1 MLRILRPLVSRVTAP
16 LGRSLARIGLTP
28 NIVTIIG
35 AAGVVAG
42 ALYFYPRGQLYAGSV
57 VITVFVLFD
66 MLDGAVARAKDSESA
81 FGAFLDSSLDRI
93 ADAAILAGLL
103 WWFIAGGDDPLLAGL
118 TLFCLI
124 SGFMVSYIKARA
136 EGLGVNCDVGVAER
150 TERLIVI
157 LVSVALSEFGVPY
170 VLAGGLWVL
179 AGMSL
184 LTILQRLLETRA
196 RLNEIDARDREREQ
210 EDAAGAEPAEGAA
223 PDLLDDTDEGAEPAP
238 GNQR

>member
-1 MLRILRPLVSRVTAP
+1 MVSRVTAP

-28 NIVTIIG
+28 NIVTVIG

-42 ALYFYPRGQLYAGSV
+42 ALYFYPRGELYAGSV

-103 WWFIAGGDDPLLAGL
+103 WWFIDGGDNPLLAGL

-157 LVSVALSEFGVPY
+157 LVSVALSELGVPY
-170 VLAGGLWVL
+170 ILAGGLWVL
-179 AGMSL
+179 AAMSL

-196 RLNEIDARDREREQ
+196 RLNEADTRGRADEQ
-210 EDAAGAEPAEGAA
+210 GDVPVPGAGAPGTVD
-223 PDLLDDTDEGAEPAP
+223 PDPRDDTDEGAGPATGDHP
-238 GNQR
+238 

>member
-1 MLRILRPLVSRVTAP
+1 MISRVTAP

-35 AAGVVAG
+35 ATGVVVS

-57 VITVFVLFD
+57 VITVFALFD
-66 MLDGAVARAKDSESA
+66 MLDGAVARAKDSASA
-81 FGAFLDSSLDRI
+81 FGAFLDSSLDRV
-93 ADAAILAGLL
+93 ADAAILAGLM
-103 WWFIAGGDDPLLAGL
+103 WWFVGEGDEPLLAGL

-157 LVSVALSEFGVPY
+157 LVAVGLSELGVPY
-170 VLAGGLWVL
+170 VLAGGLWLL
-179 AGMSL
+179 AAMSL
-184 LTILQRLLETRA
+184 LTILQRLIETRA
-196 RLNEIDARDREREQ
+196 RLNDPGYTGGRGEDLGRRAGNDA
-210 EDAAGAEPAEGAA
+210 
-223 PDLLDDTDEGAEPAP
+223 
-238 GNQR
+238 

>member
-1 MLRILRPLVSRVTAP
+1 MISRVTAP

-35 AAGVVAG
+35 ATGVVVS

-57 VITVFVLFD
+57 VITVFALFD
-66 MLDGAVARAKDSESA
+66 MLDGAVARAKDSASA

-93 ADAAILAGLL
+93 ADAAILAGLM
-103 WWFIAGGDDPLLAGL
+103 WWFVGEGDEPLLAGL

-150 TERLIVI
+150 TERLIII
-157 LVSVALSEFGVPY
+157 LVAVGLSELGVPY
-170 VLAGGLWVL
+170 ILAGGLWLL

-184 LTILQRLLETRA
+184 LTILQRLIETRA
-196 RLNEIDARDREREQ
+196 RLNDPDYTGRRGEDLDRRAGNDA
-210 EDAAGAEPAEGAA
+210 
-223 PDLLDDTDEGAEPAP
+223 
-238 GNQR
+238 

>member
-1 MLRILRPLVSRVTAP
+1 MVSRITAP

-28 NIVTIIG
+28 NIVTVIG

-42 ALYFYPRGQLYAGSV
+42 ALYFYPRGELYAGSV

-66 MLDGAVARAKDSESA
+66 MLDGAVARAKDAESA
-81 FGAFLDSSLDRI
+81 FGAFLDSTLDRI

-103 WWFIAGGDDPLLAGL
+103 WWFIDGGNDPLLAGL

-136 EGLGVNCDVGVAER
+136 EGLGVNCDVGLAER
-150 TERLIVI
+150 TERLVIV
-157 LVSVALSEFGVPY
+157 LVAVGLSELGVPY
-170 VLAGGLWVL
+170 ILAGGLWLL

-184 LTILQRLLETRA
+184 LTILQRLVETRA
-196 RLNEIDARDREREQ
+196 RLNDPSYTGGEGSG
-210 EDAAGAEPAEGAA
+210 EDEKTSNGA
-223 PDLLDDTDEGAEPAP
+223 
-238 GNQR
+238 

>member
-1 MLRILRPLVSRVTAP
+1 MISRVTAP

-28 NIVTIIG
+28 NIVTIVG
-35 AAGVVAG
+35 AAGVVIS

-57 VITVFVLFD
+57 VITVFALFD
-66 MLDGAVARAKDSESA
+66 MLDGAVARAKDSASA

-93 ADAAILAGLL
+93 ADAAILAGLM
-103 WWFIAGGDDPLLAGL
+103 WWFVGEGDDPLLAGL

-150 TERLIVI
+150 TERLVII
-157 LVSVALSEFGVPY
+157 LVAVGLGALGVPY
-170 VLAGGLWVL
+170 ILAGGLWLL

-184 LTILQRLLETRA
+184 LTILQRLIETRA
-196 RLNEIDARDREREQ
+196 RLNDPDSAEERG
-210 EDAAGAEPAEGAA
+210 EDSGDEAGGSDHKA
-223 PDLLDDTDEGAEPAP
+223 DNDV
-238 GNQR
+238 